1 MPESRRPAKGFSR
14 MKEKRVHP
22 GFPLFTAIVFAG
34 LTAAISLGAW
44 LYYRHQVNR
53 FKEGV
58 KDELLAVANLK
69 AEQLVSWRK
78 QRLADANLVASS
90 HVLDFVRNGPRFPK
104 YADDGLS
111 RIRDMLSV
119 LRDNF
124 GYSAVFVTDVGGRL
138 ITGTE
143 APEGEPLYVDT
154 ASIRRAVRE
163 KKPLVVDFYRCSAC
177 DCIHMDIVAPL
188 GLTAADSRHPPVV
201 LVFRSDPEKFLY
213 PLIQRW
219 PTPAKTA
226 ETLILRREGDSVVF
240 LNELR
245 HRKGTALLLKA
256 PLSSPLLPAARVAR
270 GEEGFMEGADYRGAR
285 VFAVAKH
292 LPETPWYLVSKIDK
306 DEVLAPLAATG
317 RLVFLIALLLAAVS
331 LMLIVAW
338 WREYDRKMRS
348 AQIREA
354 EERRRAESALSLS
367 EGRYR
372 SLFENMLNGFEY
384 CEMVYGPDGRPTDFR
399 FIEVNRSFEKIT
411 GLSGVAGKLASEMI
425 PGIHTSDPQMV
436 EIYDKVASTGNP
448 EHFESFV
455 RALKIW
461 FSVSAYSPE
470 KGRFVAVFE
479 NITQR
484 KTSEASLRASE
495 ARFHGVLD
503 AMMEGC
509 QILGH
514 DWRYLYIND
523 AAERHNRRPK
533 SELLGRRYMDMWPG
547 IEETEVFKA
556 IRNCMERHA
565 AVTMENEFVFP
576 SGAARWFDLRIQPV
590 PEGVFILSVDITERK
605 LAERHKALAAEVLS
619 ILNENMSISRSAER
633 ILAVIKK
640 ETGLDGVGIRMR
652 RGDDFPY
659 AVTEGFSKDFLLA
672 ENSLIARNEKGDFCL
687 DENGRIRLECTC
699 GLVVT
704 GRTDPANPLFTAF
717 GSAWTNNTLPF
728 LDVPPEQDQRFNP
741 RNRCIHDGYR
751 SVALI
756 PIKANKEI
764 VGVLHLIDRRP
775 DRFTPEAIGYFE
787 KISASFGIALSRKQD
802 EEKIVALNGDL
813 VQKNAELEQLVY
825 VTSHDLRSPLV
836 NVQGFSRELGISLAD
851 LNAILKKQELS
862 GDERTKAA
870 RILEHDI
877 PEAQE
882 YILASVA
889 KMDGLLAGLLKL
901 SRLGRAALTIEQLDM
916 NELIGS
922 ALKTFEYR
930 IKESGIEATAGN
942 LPPCRGD
949 RVQVNQIFSNLLDNA
964 IKFMNPGGGG
974 KISVTGTASDDRSEY
989 CVEDNGIG
997 IAPEHHEKIFD
1008 IFYRLTPSATQG
1020 DGLGLTI
1027 VRRSLG
1033 RLNGTVRVESEAG
1046 KGSRF
1051 YVSLP
1056 S

>member
-1 MPESRRPAKGFSR
+1 
-14 MKEKRVHP
+14 
-22 GFPLFTAIVFAG
+22 
-34 LTAAISLGAW
+34 
-44 LYYRHQVNR
+44 
-53 FKEGV
+53 
-58 KDELLAVANLK
+58 
-69 AEQLVSWRK
+69 
-78 QRLADANLVASS
+78 
-90 HVLDFVRNGPRFPK
+90 
-104 YADDGLS
+104 
-111 RIRDMLSV
+111 
-119 LRDNF
+119 
-124 GYSAVFVTDVGGRL
+124 
-138 ITGTE
+138 
-143 APEGEPLYVDT
+143 
-154 ASIRRAVRE
+154 
-163 KKPLVVDFYRCSAC
+163 
-177 DCIHMDIVAPL
+177 
-188 GLTAADSRHPPVV
+188 
-201 LVFRSDPEKFLY
+201 
-213 PLIQRW
+213 
-219 PTPAKTA
+219 
-226 ETLILRREGDSVVF
+226 
-240 LNELR
+240 
-245 HRKGTALLLKA
+245 
-256 PLSSPLLPAARVAR
+256 
-270 GEEGFMEGADYRGAR
+270 
-285 VFAVAKH
+285 
-292 LPETPWYLVSKIDK
+292 
-306 DEVLAPLAATG
+306 
-317 RLVFLIALLLAAVS
+317 
-331 LMLIVAW
+331 
-338 WREYDRKMRS
+338 
-348 AQIREA
+348 
-354 EERRRAESALSLS
+354 
-367 EGRYR
+367 
-372 SLFENMLNGFEY
+372 
-384 CEMVYGPDGRPTDFR
+384 
-399 FIEVNRSFEKIT
+399 
-411 GLSGVAGKLASEMI
+411 
-425 PGIHTSDPQMV
+425 
-436 EIYDKVASTGNP
+436 
-448 EHFESFV
+448 
-455 RALKIW
+455 
-461 FSVSAYSPE
+461 
-470 KGRFVAVFE
+470 
-479 NITQR
+479 
-484 KTSEASLRASE
+484 
-495 ARFHGVLD
+495 
-503 AMMEGC
+503 
-509 QILGH
+509 
-514 DWRYLYIND
+514 
-523 AAERHNRRPK
+523 
-533 SELLGRRYMDMWPG
+533 
-547 IEETEVFKA
+547 
-556 IRNCMERHA
+556 
-565 AVTMENEFVFP
+565 
-576 SGAARWFDLRIQPV
+576 
-590 PEGVFILSVDITERK
+590 
-605 LAERHKALAAEVLS
+605 
-619 ILNENMSISRSAER
+619 
-633 ILAVIKK
+633 
-640 ETGLDGVGIRMR
+640 
-652 RGDDFPY
+652 
-659 AVTEGFSKDFLLA
+659 VTEGFSKDFLLA

-974 KISVTGTASDDRSEY
+974 KISVTGTALDDRSEY